1 MRSLYPTGITGI
13 RRLNMKTAEKLLAP
27 RHANATAI
35 VYVGV
40 TEAARD
46 AIAAKLLAVEF
57 GA

>member
-1 MRSLYPTGITGI
+1 
-13 RRLNMKTAEKLLAP
+13 MKTAEKLLAP
-27 RHANATAI
+27 RHANARTTAI
-35 VYVGV
+35 VYAGV